1 MKETLKQVKET
12 FIKNPI
18 VAFILITLSA
28 IWYLYNDLSMFIQEQ
43 QKILTQQVVQQQ
55 KTTDLL
61 GQISQRISEIE
72 LKLYDKNYRPNTNI
86 NNDGN

>member
-1 MKETLKQVKET
+1 
-12 FIKNPI
+12 
-18 VAFILITLSA
+18 
-28 IWYLYNDLSMFIQEQ
+28 MFIQEQ

-72 LKLYDKNYRPNTNI
+72 LKLYDKNYKPNTNI